1 MASTLTR
8 DEVAR
13 IAELARLSLS
23 DAEVTLFTTQLTR
36 ILEYAEAVQRVDTAG
51 VPPTSHA
58 IATGSVWRDDEPG
71 PSLDR
76 DDILRGAPSAS
87 TDTGLLKVP
96 KVL

>member
-8 DEVAR
+8 EDVAR

-23 DAEVTLFTTQLTR
+23 DAEVSLFTTQLTN
-36 ILEYAEAVQRVDTAG
+36 ILKYAEAVQQADTSG

-58 IATGSVWRDDEPG
+58 IATGPVWRDDEPA

-76 DDILRGAPSAS
+76 ADVLDIAPDAS
-87 TDTGLLKVP
+87 TASGLIRVP

>member
-8 DEVAR
+8 EDVAR

-23 DAEVTLFTTQLTR
+23 DTEVSLFTTQLTN
-36 ILEYAEAVQRVDTAG
+36 ILEYAETVQQADTSG

-58 IATGSVWRDDEPG
+58 IASGPVWREDEPR

-76 DDILRGAPSAS
+76 REVLELAPESS
-87 TDTGLLKVP
+87 PESGLIKVP

>member
-8 DEVAR
+8 EDVAR

-23 DAEVTLFTTQLTR
+23 DTEVTLFTTQLTN
-36 ILEYAEAVQRVDTAG
+36 ILQYAEMVQQADTSG

-58 IATGSVWRDDEPG
+58 IATGPVWREDEPR

-76 DDILRGAPSAS
+76 REVLELAPAAS
-87 TDTGLLKVP
+87 PESGLIKVP